1 MPERQGGLMYHN
13 IMIYQV
19 MTDILKKWL
28 NDKIIS
34 QKDFQIM
41 HTKMANKYGIS
52 LSGIFVDN
60 SSLKS

>member
-1 MPERQGGLMYHN
+1 MYHN
-13 IMIYQV
+13 IMMYQV

-41 HTKMANKYGIS
+41 HTKMADKYGIS

-60 SSLKS
+60 SSVKS